1 MSQARKIYNALLESG
16 ELKTL
21 YSSMKGVW
29 EKDKKSFVRQYEENE
44 RLINDDSLIDL
55 DDFDEFTTEL

>member
-21 YSSMKGVW
+21 YSSMKGIW